1 MLHVCI
7 IASLN
12 IMIDPRL
19 HPDEP
24 VEFLADADDEFGFV
38 IMHPLLFRLGIALEV
53 SDMLVGSALLDL

>member
-19 HPDEP
+19 HPDES
-24 VEFLADADDEFGFV
+24 VQFLADADDEFGFAT
-38 IMHPLLFRLGIALEV
+38 IHPLLFRLGIALEV
-53 SDMLVGSALLDL
+53 ADLLVGSTLLNL